1 MKLIKKLDIGIIL
14 YTGYEKEEINSSDKI
29 KILDYADLL
38 ISGRYIEERRNIN
51 NHLFGSDNQ
60 VMDFLTDRY
69 KNENIINGAYV
80 EIDIDESG
88 KINMYGY
95 PDDFFDII
103 K

>member
-1 MKLIKKLDIGIIL
+1 
-14 YTGYEKEEINSSDKI
+14 
-29 KILDYADLL
+29 
-38 ISGRYIEERRNIN
+38 
-51 NHLFGSDNQ
+51 
-60 VMDFLTDRY
+60 MDFLTDRY
-69 KNENIINGAYV
+69 KNEEIINGTYV